1 MERVLRRAKYAER
14 QARKKVNKRKA
25 FLESTEDWQRMQQTR
40 RIVRVYNQNIVEARK
55 NRREDWELGP
65 LAPRRDAGEKSKT
78 YGTYS
83 VYDFSLPELGKKE
96 RMDFVPIS
104 EGDRVVVVKG
114 RDRGRIGEVQELQRD
129 RNGVRLDGLNI
140 VDVAVPAY
148 MRGDGSESEETGIES
163 ISQFIPIEHVRL
175 VYPLPDPATGQ
186 PRDVIIDRLEC
197 FRLPGKKRNSRDH
210 NDLDHEFERYIPGT
224 NTSIPWPESSQP
236 DPETFEVD
244 TPAMVLED
252 RSFRPYLLAAPM
264 PVSVIDELRNK
275 YSRFRTRHDA
285 EYIEKKE
292 AEAERE
298 VKRKELGKTMRT
310 PLQELAE
317 LRAQQKKNAERELSD
332 EQMAAIGEVIER
344 EEAKV
349 LGEVEGMEK
358 QETPSEAK

>member
-1 MERVLRRAKYAER
+1 MEKVLRRAKYAER
-14 QARKKVNKRKA
+14 QARKKFSKRKA
-25 FLESTEDWQRMQQTR
+25 FLESTEDWQRMQNTR
-40 RIVRVYNQNIVEARK
+40 RMVRQYNQNIVEARK

-65 LAPRRDAGEKSKT
+65 LAPRRDAGDKSKT

-83 VYDFSLPELGKKE
+83 VYDFSLPELGKREQMK
-96 RMDFVPIS
+96 FVPIS

-114 RDRGRIGEVQELQRD
+114 RDRGQIGEVQEIQRD
-129 RNGVRLDGLNI
+129 RNGVRVQGLNM
-140 VDVAVPAY
+140 VDVAVPKY
-148 MRGDGSESEETGIES
+148 MREDGSEGDEIEIES
-163 ISQFIPIEHVRL
+163 ISRYIPIEHVRL
-175 VYPLPDPATGQ
+175 VYPLPDPATGA
-186 PRDVIIDRLEC
+186 PRDVVVDRVEC
-197 FRLPGKKRNSRDH
+197 FRQPGKKRKGKDDD
-210 NDLDHEFERYIPGT
+210 DLDHEFERYIPGT
-224 NTSIPWPESSQP
+224 NTAIPWPEISKS
-236 DPETFEVD
+236 DPETYEAD

-292 AEAERE
+292 AEAEKE
-298 VKRKELGKTMRT
+298 VMRKGLGKSMRT

-317 LRAQQKKNAERELSD
+317 LRTRQKKNAERDLSD
-332 EQMAAIGEVIER
+332 EQLAAIGEVIER

-358 QETPSEAK
+358 QEKTTK